1 MDRDDKCPKCGG
13 DMARGDRLVPTPT
26 HLAAIVTLAKRG
38 DIWGDD
44 IVPFY
49 CENCGYIELYKEMKG
64 TRRVKRDNAFLKRC
78 VKCGKEIPIASEE
91 CQYCGTKQPD
101 KLA

>member
-1 MDRDDKCPKCGG
+1 M
-13 DMARGDRLVPTPT
+13 MRGDRLVPAPT
-26 HLAAIVTLAKRG
+26 HVAAIVTLAKRG

-44 IVPFY
+44 IIPYY

-64 TRRVKRDNAFLKRC
+64 TRKISRDNAFLKKC

-91 CQYCGTKQPD
+91 CQYCGAKQPD
-101 KLA
+101 KLS